1 MARSSAI
8 LVRKPGFF
16 KDVWYTRSHRYNG
29 RKTES
34 PQPFPEEMEEA
45 CRYIEK
51 VVNEEICKRER
62 YPLEWGGNG
71 TDGQCWRANVA
82 AANCYE
88 GAKETVGFHSDQLTY
103 LGPYP
108 TIASLSLGMLTLRYY
123 LYRQFYKTIG
133 RDIPNISTSGSYS
146 RLGSWK
152 A

>member
-1 MARSSAI
+1 
-8 LVRKPGFF
+8 
-16 KDVWYTRSHRYNG
+16 
-29 RKTES
+29 
-34 PQPFPEEMEEA
+34 MEEA

-88 GAKETVGFHSDQLTY
+88 GAKETVGFHSDQRTY

-133 RDIPNISTSGSYS
+133 RDIPNISTSEVIPGSEAQKRSARTYNIPVMHNS
-146 RLGSWK
+146 VRIVTFVFLRERSNLLCS
-152 A
+152 